1 MIRKILL
8 IITILLTSCGYQPL
22 YQDFKLKLEY
32 FELKAEGDQGINN
45 KIINTLGVKENNTD
59 KSLNSLLIKSNFY
72 TRETSKNLSG
82 EISTYRS
89 FLEVKVSIIENN
101 KTLKEQNFIETF
113 SYDNKESK
121 FLLSE
126 YQKDLKQIMEN
137 NIIRKI
143 RYFLNS

>member
-32 FELKAEGDQGINN
+32 FELQTEGDPGINN
-45 KIINTLGVKENNTD
+45 KIVNTLGVRVNNTD
-59 KSLNSLLIKSNFY
+59 KSLNSLLIKSSFY
-72 TRETSKNLSG
+72 TQETSKNLSG
-82 EISTYRS
+82 QVSTYKS
-89 FLEVKVSIIENN
+89 ILEVKVSIIENN
-101 KTLKEQNFIETF
+101 KILKEQNFIETF
-113 SYDNKESK
+113 SYNNKESK

-137 NIIRKI
+137 NIISKI
-143 RYFLNS
+143 RYFLGS